1 MGGRHSSVHEVAVP
15 MVSEPRVDM
24 ILPAIKRLVRRS
36 PRLTRALGA
45 VYGFVSGPFPGSQ
58 EYWVNRYEKGGNSG
72 PGSYSELAKFKARV
86 LNDFVRKENVQSV
99 IEFGCG
105 DGNQLELAE
114 YPSYCGFD
122 VSPVAVERC
131 RARFTSDSSK
141 AFALLGDYSSETAE
155 LALSLDVIYHLVEDR
170 VFEAHLRSVFGAGTR
185 YVAIYST
192 NRDAADDAG
201 LPHVRHRRF
210 SDFVERELPGWK
222 LLRNEKQPHAYS
234 GDITSSSLAEF
245 FLFEKA

>member
-1 MGGRHSSVHEVAVP
+1 
-15 MVSEPRVDM
+15 M
-24 ILPAIKRLVRRS
+24 ILQAIKRLVRRS
-36 PRLTRALGA
+36 PRLTRTLGSA
-45 VYGFVSGPFPGSQ
+45 YRLISGPFPGSQ
-58 EYWVNRYEKGGNSG
+58 DYWVRRYEKGGNSG

-86 LNDFVRKENVQSV
+86 LNGFVSEQKIASV

-114 YPSYCGFD
+114 YPSYRGFD

-131 RARFTSDSSK
+131 RARFASDSSK
-141 AFALLGDYSSETAE
+141 SFGLLSEYAGETAE
-155 LALSLDVIYHLVEDR
+155 LTLSLDVIYHLVEDR
-170 VFEAHLRSVFGAGTR
+170 VFEAHLRSVFGAATR

-192 NRDAADDAG
+192 NRDAPDDAG
-201 LPHVRHRRF
+201 LAHVRHRHF
-210 SDFVERELPGWK
+210 SDFVARELGSWK
-222 LLRNEKQPHAYS
+222 LLRNEKQPQEYS

>member
-1 MGGRHSSVHEVAVP
+1 
-15 MVSEPRVDM
+15 M
-24 ILPAIKRLVRRS
+24 ILQAIKRLVRRS
-36 PRLTRALGA
+36 PRLTRTLGSA
-45 VYGFVSGPFPGSQ
+45 YRLISGPFPGSQ
-58 EYWVNRYEKGGNSG
+58 DYWVRRYEKGGNSG

-86 LNDFVRKENVQSV
+86 LNGFVSEQKIASV

-114 YPSYCGFD
+114 YPSYRGFD

-131 RARFTSDSSK
+131 RTRFASDSSK
-141 AFALLGDYSSETAE
+141 SFGLLSEYAGETAE
-155 LALSLDVIYHLVEDR
+155 LTLSLDVIYHLVEDR
-170 VFEAHLRSVFGAGTR
+170 VFEAHLRSVFGAATR

-192 NRDAADDAG
+192 NRDAPDDAG
-201 LPHVRHRRF
+201 LAHVRHRHF
-210 SDFVERELPGWK
+210 SDFVARELGSWK
-222 LLRNEKQPHAYS
+222 LLRNEKQPQEYS

>member
-1 MGGRHSSVHEVAVP
+1 
-15 MVSEPRVDM
+15 M
-24 ILPAIKRLVRRS
+24 ILQAIKRLVRRS
-36 PRLTRALGA
+36 PRLTRTLGSA
-45 VYGFVSGPFPGSQ
+45 YRLISGPFPGSQ
-58 EYWVNRYEKGGNSG
+58 DYWVKRYEKGGNSG

-86 LNDFVRKENVQSV
+86 LNGFVSEQKIASV

-114 YPSYCGFD
+114 YPSYRGFD

-131 RARFTSDSSK
+131 RARFASDSSK
-141 AFALLGDYSSETAE
+141 SFGLLSEYAGETAE
-155 LALSLDVIYHLVEDR
+155 LTLSLDVIYHLVEDR
-170 VFEAHLRSVFGAGTR
+170 VFEAHLRSVFGAATR

-192 NRDAADDAG
+192 NRDAPDDAG
-201 LPHVRHRRF
+201 LAHVRHRHF
-210 SDFVERELPGWK
+210 SDFVARELGSWK
-222 LLRNEKQPHAYS
+222 LLRNEKQPQEYS

>member
-1 MGGRHSSVHEVAVP
+1 
-15 MVSEPRVDM
+15 M
-24 ILPAIKRLVRRS
+24 ILQAIKRLVRRS
-36 PRLTRALGA
+36 PRLTRTLGSA
-45 VYGFVSGPFPGSQ
+45 YRLISGPFPGSQ
-58 EYWVNRYEKGGNSG
+58 DYWVRRYEKGGNSG

-86 LNDFVRKENVQSV
+86 LNGFVSEQKIASV

-114 YPSYCGFD
+114 YPSYRGFD

-131 RARFTSDSSK
+131 RARFASDSSK
-141 AFALLGDYSSETAE
+141 SFGLLSEYAGETAE
-155 LALSLDVIYHLVEDR
+155 LTLSLDVIYHLVEDR
-170 VFEAHLRSVFGAGTR
+170 VFEAHLRSVFGAATR

-192 NRDAADDAG
+192 NRDAPDDAG
-201 LPHVRHRRF
+201 LAHVHF
-210 SDFVERELPGWK
+210 SDFVARELGSWK
-222 LLRNEKQPHAYS
+222 LLRNEKQPQEYS